1 MRVSTAFNRLLAIPG
16 ASVTGVV
23 VSERDVEVTL
33 RPTARL
39 LSCPC
44 GKRQRSSYDRRRRRW
59 RHLDLGRC
67 RLWLVYEIR
76 RLNCPVCGVITEE
89 LPWARPGARHTRDFE
104 DMVLWL
110 AQRTDRTTVAALMRC
125 AWETVTAIINRGVAE
140 LLDQRRLDTLY
151 RIGVDEICY
160 RHPHRY
166 LTIIGDHDTGTVI
179 DIQPG
184 RSEESLTNFYEQQPD
199 STLSTIE
206 AVSMDVSKA
215 YRSATASHLPE
226 ATICF
231 DPFHIMQWV
240 NRALDRV
247 YAESATGPGRASMST
262 ADWKA
267 GRWALRTGE
276 NKLTD
281 KKRDLV
287 NRIARTNRRIG
298 RAWTLKEQLRDLYR
312 LEHEPGT
319 ARRLLRAWITAAKRS
334 RIPTFT
340 ALGKR
345 LQEHF
350 EAVIAAVELGISN
363 ALIEGINAKIR
374 LINARGYGHHSAQT
388 LTSMIYLCLGGLHP
402 QLPTTTRG
410 AALVVEPPGDVLPHH
425 AASAYSCLLCGWRR
439 LRICKKHVEGA
450 EWICLRLPDGGLC
463 LLNTAPPHHRLPS
476 RTAPPAISA

>member
-1 MRVSTAFNRLLAIPG
+1 M
-16 ASVTGVV
+16 
-23 VSERDVEVTL
+23 L

-39 LSCPC
+39 LRCPC
-44 GKRQRSSYDRRRRRW
+44 GKQVGGGYDRRRRRW
-59 RHLDLGRC
+59 RHLDLGCR

-76 RLNCPVCGVITEE
+76 RLHCPTCGIRTEE

-110 AQRTDRTTVAALMRC
+110 AQRTDRTSVATLMRC

-140 LLDQRRLDTLY
+140 LLDARRLSTLY

-184 RSEESLTNFYEQQPD
+184 RSEESLTNFYTQQPD
-199 STLSTIE
+199 STLATIE
-206 AVSMDVSKA
+206 AVSMDVGKA
-215 YRSATASHLPE
+215 YAGATRTQLPH

-231 DPFHIMQWV
+231 DPFHIMQWT

-247 YAESATGPGRASMST
+247 YAESATGPGRALIT
-262 ADWKA
+262 PAQWRA

-276 NKLTD
+276 NKLSDD
-281 KKRDLV
+281 KRALV
-287 NRIARTNRRIG
+287 NQIARLNRRIG

-312 LEHEPGT
+312 LHYPPGRAREHL
-319 ARRLLRAWITAAKRS
+319 RRWITAAKRS
-334 RIPTFT
+334 RIPAFV

-345 LQEHF
+345 LEVYF
-350 EAVIAAVELGISN
+350 DAVIAAVELGLSN

-374 LINARGYGHHSAQT
+374 LINARGYGHHSAQA
-388 LTSMIYLCLGGLHP
+388 LTSMIYLTLGGIHP
-402 QLPTTTRG
+402 QLPT
-410 AALVVEPPGDVLPHH
+410 
-425 AASAYSCLLCGWRR
+425 RR
-439 LRICKKHVEGA
+439 
-450 EWICLRLPDGGLC
+450 
-463 LLNTAPPHHRLPS
+463 
-476 RTAPPAISA
+476 

>member
-1 MRVSTAFNRLLAIPG
+1 
-16 ASVTGVV
+16 
-23 VSERDVEVTL
+23 
-33 RPTARL
+33 
-39 LSCPC
+39 
-44 GKRQRSSYDRRRRRW
+44 
-59 RHLDLGRC
+59 
-67 RLWLVYEIR
+67 
-76 RLNCPVCGVITEE
+76 E

-125 AWETVTAIINRGVAE
+125 AWESVTALINRGVAE
-140 LLDQRRLDTLY
+140 LLDQRRLDPLY

-262 ADWKA
+262 ADWTA

-312 LEHEPGT
+312 LEQQSGVWAQGDLDVALSDNDIGHRCSGDLQQTVKCSMDAHAVPPGCGWCGNPETQSHT
-319 ARRLLRAWITAAKRS
+319 ACASLISPAKRRTSS
-334 RIPTFT
+334 RATENNPDQHKGAHEYTW
-340 ALGKR
+340 
-345 LQEHF
+345 
-350 EAVIAAVELGISN
+350 
-363 ALIEGINAKIR
+363 
-374 LINARGYGHHSAQT
+374 SAT
-388 LTSMIYLCLGGLHP
+388 YV
-402 QLPTTTRG
+402 R
-410 AALVVEPPGDVLPHH
+410 D
-425 AASAYSCLLCGWRR
+425 
-439 LRICKKHVEGA
+439 
-450 EWICLRLPDGGLC
+450 EWD
-463 LLNTAPPHHRLPS
+463 A
-476 RTAPPAISA
+476 